1 MKQAAKRI
9 IGRRDKVD
17 LPLLALYDIDAKID
31 TGAYTSA
38 IHCHNIEVSQG
49 AGSMKLVKFNLLDP
63 SHPAYNERE
72 FILPVYAQRR
82 VKNSFGQHEERI
94 IIKTDILIF
103 GMTFDAEFSLTDR
116 SEMRYP
122 LLLGRK
128 LIQNRFV
135 VDVALYNLSFKEKLK
150 RKIAR

>member
-150 RKIAR
+150 KKIAR